1 MTELNFL
8 RIFSLANSFISSIFP
23 HGTSAM
29 KRLFPALLTI
39 LIALHGL
46 AVAAPR
52 QEKPAT
58 ATGQTVAVKAAPVV
72 VDGKELFLIRERI
85 LSFAPEERARAI
97 NARLAR
103 ILENP
108 GSPRSQVTVIDG
120 ETSSDLFAGEMLVMV
135 VTEKDAAA
143 EGKPRLQLAR
153 ENAAKINSALED
165 YREGRSLSILLW
177 SVLYA
182 LLATVAL
189 IVALLLIR
197 LLFSR
202 IYTTIDTLRTT
213 RIRAV
218 KIQDFEVIT
227 ADRLAAGLLFLTRGV
242 RVVLMLLLLYFYLPL
257 VFSFFPWTSGFAAK
271 LTEYAVAPLRAM
283 GSALISSLPKLIF
296 VAVIIL
302 VMRYVIKA
310 VGLLF
315 AELEKGSISFE
326 GFYPEWSQPTF
337 KIVRFLLIAF
347 TAIIAFP
354 YLPGSDSP
362 AFRGVSIFLGVLFS
376 LGSTSAVANVVAGV
390 ILTYTRAFTVGDRV
404 RINDNT
410 GDVIEKNLLAT
421 HIRTIKNVEITIP
434 NSLVLASHVLNYS
447 AQSRD
452 AKLILHTSITI
463 GYDAPWRTVHELLI
477 SAALATGNVLAEPR
491 PFVLQTA
498 LNDFYVTYE
507 LNAFTDD
514 PHVMSMTYSDLHQ
527 NIQDAFNKGGVEIMS
542 PHYAQIRDGNHT
554 TIPGEYLPQGYEPS
568 ALRVFQAGSG
578 KVVD

>member
-1 MTELNFL
+1 MRRLL
-8 RIFSLANSFISSIFP
+8 HVIPMILALAASLAIASP
-23 HGTSAM
+23 R
-29 KRLFPALLTI
+29 KEVPA
-39 LIALHGL
+39 A
-46 AVAAPR
+46 
-52 QEKPAT
+52 
-58 ATGQTVAVKAAPVV
+58 ATGQAAAVKAAPVV
-72 VDGKELFLIRERI
+72 VDGKELFLIREQI
-85 LSFAPEERARAI
+85 LSFPPEERVRGI

-103 ILENP
+103 LLEDRR
-108 GSPRSQVTVIDG
+108 SPRSQVTVIDG
-120 ETSSDLFAGEMLVMV
+120 ETTSDLFAGEMLVMV

-153 ENAAKINSALED
+153 ENAAKINSALEA
-165 YREGRSLSILLW
+165 YREKRSLSTLLW
-177 SVLYA
+177 GALYA
-182 LLATVAL
+182 FLATVAL
-189 IVALLLIR
+189 VVVLLLIR
-197 LLFSR
+197 ALFSR
-202 IYTTIDTLRTT
+202 IYATIGVWKTT
-213 RIRAV
+213 RLRAV
-218 KIQDFEVIT
+218 KIQAFEIIT
-227 ADRLAAGLLFLTRGV
+227 ADRLATGLLFLARAV
-242 RVVLMLLLLYFYLPL
+242 RVVLVIVLLYFYLPL
-257 VFSFFPWTSGFAAK
+257 IFSFFPWTSGFAAK
-271 LTEYAVAPLRAM
+271 LTEYAIAPLQAM
-283 GSALISSLPKLIF
+283 GSAIISSLPKLIF

-302 VMRYVIKA
+302 IMRYVIKA

-315 AELEKGSISFE
+315 SELEKGSISLE

-376 LGSTSAVANVVAGV
+376 LGSTSAVSNVVAGV
-390 ILTYTRAFTVGDRV
+390 ILTYTRAFTIGDRV
-404 RINDNT
+404 QINDNT

-463 GYDAPWRTVHELLI
+463 GYDAPWQTVHELLI
-477 SAALATGNVLAEPR
+477 SAALATGHILREPR

-514 PHVMSMTYSDLHQ
+514 PHAMAMTYSELHQ
-527 NIQDAFNKGGVEIMS
+527 NIQDTFNKGGVEIMS
-542 PHYAQIRDGNHT
+542 PHYAQIRDGNRT
-554 TIPGEYLPQGYEPS
+554 TIPGEYLPPGYEPPS
-568 ALRVFQAGSG
+568 LRVFRTDPG
-578 KVVD
+578 KDRPI